1 MPVSY
6 LLDSVVLI
14 DHFNAVPQATA
25 YIAEIAGESAIS
37 VITRAEILAGFDPEQ
52 TAMAKKLLDC
62 FPLLIMDKAIAD
74 LAAGLRR
81 ENRWKLPD
89 AIQAAIAQ
97 HHNLELVTRNS
108 KDFPPNRFGFVRI
121 PYHI

>member
-1 MPVSY
+1 LPISY

-25 YIAEIAGESAIS
+25 YIADISGESAIS
-37 VITRAEILAGFDPEQ
+37 VITRAEILAGFEPDQ
-52 TAMAKKLLDC
+52 AARAKKLLDY

-74 LAAGLRR
+74 LAAKLRR
-81 ENRWKLPD
+81 ANRWKLPD

-97 HHNLELVTRNS
+97 HHDLVLLTRNS
-108 KDFPPNRFGFVRI
+108 KDFPPERFDFVRI
-121 PYHI
+121 PYHL

>member
-1 MPVSY
+1 LPVSY